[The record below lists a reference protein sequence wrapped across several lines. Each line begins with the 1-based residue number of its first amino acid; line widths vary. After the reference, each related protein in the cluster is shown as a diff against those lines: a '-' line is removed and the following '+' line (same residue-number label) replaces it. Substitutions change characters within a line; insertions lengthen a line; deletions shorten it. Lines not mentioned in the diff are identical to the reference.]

1 MAGVQV
7 TIQDTTGTAARR
19 AELPHDVTMRRLI
32 PALLTRLNLPILGPD
47 GQPISYRLYHEGRE
61 VGQDQTL
68 QQAGVREGSVISLSQ
83 EATAGGRT

>member
-1 MAGVQV
+1 MAGVRV
-7 TIQDTTGTAARR
+7 TIQDTTGTDTHR

-47 GQPISYRLYHEGRE
+47 GQPISYRLYHDGRE

-68 QQAGVREGSVISLSQ
+68 QQAGVRENSSLTLSQ
-83 EATAGGRT
+83 EATAGGRW